1 MEVLGAG
8 LKRMMLGD
16 ACVDACNRSAPQT
29 YLRNSEK
36 LLAELFIPL
45 ADAETQTLLEP
56 HHMCSVQISSSFAL
70 LFV

>member
-8 LKRMMLGD
+8 LKRMLLGD

-45 ADAETQTLLEP
+45 ADAETKT
-56 HHMCSVQISSSFAL
+56 
-70 LFV
+70 